1 MKRNLM
7 VAILA
12 LLGLALTACNTV
24 QGVGKDI
31 QAGGKAVEK
40 AAR

>member
-1 MKRNLM
+1 MKRWNGLFVVI
-7 VAILA
+7 VA
-12 LLGLALTACNTV
+12 LGLAACHTV
-24 QGVGKDI
+24 EGIGKDI